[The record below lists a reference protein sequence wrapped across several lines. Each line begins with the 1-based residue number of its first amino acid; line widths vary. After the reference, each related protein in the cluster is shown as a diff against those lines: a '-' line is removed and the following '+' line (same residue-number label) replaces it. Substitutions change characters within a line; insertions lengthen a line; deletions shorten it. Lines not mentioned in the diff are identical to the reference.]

1 MEQITGVDCRMA
13 AQVIGEGGRHERV
26 PVSSMAVVSC
36 GSGCRLAD
44 SPLQRQGATDGVHRC
59 VAACSGEGLSLF
71 NRKGSLMGVRQFPVL
86 WSREFNPQV
95 TERRPFFA
103 AQRAA
108 YRPDFS
114 RFPW

>member
-44 SPLQRQGATDGVHRC
+44 SPLQRQGATDGVHSC
-59 VAACSGEGLSLF
+59 VAACSGEGLTLF
-71 NRKGSLMGVRQFPVL
+71 NGERCLLCPKLFPVL
-86 WSREFNPQV
+86 LLRELRVQAA
-95 TERRPFFA
+95 ERPTFFA
-103 AQRAA
+103 GCRA
-108 YRPDFS
+108 R
-114 RFPW
+114 